1 MSETAKI
8 RILLADD
15 HELVRQGLI
24 SILTASH
31 LEWEVVAEATNG
43 QQAIELAETLL
54 PDIAIVDLSMPE
66 LDGLQVT
73 RHLCSSVEGIKVMV
87 LSVHMARP
95 VMRQLRKA
103 GASAFLAKNE
113 APQHLVEAIER
124 VLAGETFFASESA
137 SRLPA
142 QLEPGQQIPVQ
153 YLLTPRELEVLRLLA
168 RGQSNKSIANDL
180 DMSVRTAESHRADI
194 LDRLSVDSLGDL
206 VKLAIRDG
214 IV

>member
-1 MSETAKI
+1 MSETRKI

-24 SILTASH
+24 SILAASH

-43 QQAIELAETLL
+43 QQAIELAEALL

-113 APQHLVEAIER
+113 APQHLVKAIER